1 MLKREYAE
9 QTIYPDSRDIF
20 NALHYTP
27 YDDVK
32 VVILGQ
38 DPYHGPGQAQ
48 GLSFSVKPGVKQ
60 PPSLKNIFLE
70 LQQDIGCSI
79 PNHGSLVSWA
89 KQGVLLLNTVL
100 TVRRGQANSHKG
112 KGWEHLTDRVIDV
125 LNERERPVVFILW
138 GRHAQMK
145 KNGSTPP
152 NILSLNPRI
161 PARSLQE
168 TDFSGAGR
176 FPGRMRAW
184 RKWERPR
191 LTGVYRI

>member
-60 PPSLKNIFLE
+60 PPSLKISFLS
-70 LQQDIGCSI
+70 CSRTSGAASRI
-79 PNHGSLVSWA
+79 
-89 KQGVLLLNTVL
+89 
-100 TVRRGQANSHKG
+100 
-112 KGWEHLTDRVIDV
+112 TDR
-125 LNERERPVVFILW
+125 
-138 GRHAQMK
+138 
-145 KNGSTPP
+145 
-152 NILSLNPRI
+152 LS
-161 PARSLQE
+161 
-168 TDFSGAGR
+168 AGQSKG
-176 FPGRMRAW
+176 F
-184 RKWERPR
+184 
-191 LTGVYRI
+191 YC